1 LFSLPLHLFP
11 TNGLDR
17 SLHAP
22 VVIGL
27 VLVTFF
33 TEAFGWT
40 YAGLVVP
47 GYLAATFAAAPVTA
61 CLVLF
66 EAWLTHLGVL
76 LIAQVIPR
84 RTGAWSTAFG
94 RERFFLYIVIA
105 VIVRLGIE
113 GSLVPWAS
121 ARWPLSHSREL
132 YSIGLVL
139 VPLVANVFWS
149 AGVIHTGPR
158 LAVVTGITYLIVT
171 RGLLAFT
178 NFSLSRFEVA
188 NESVA
193 LHFLDTS
200 KAYLLLLTGALLG
213 ARGNVRYGWD
223 YNGIL
228 VPALLAVAWYEP
240 TKLFGTVFEAVS
252 IYLLARFLA
261 SVPPFSRAALVGSRR
276 MLFVGVMGFMVKL
289 AIGHALM
296 RWAPQVQLTEYLG
309 FGYIL
314 PSLLAIKMWNK
325 SAVGIVLM
333 PTLHVSLMAFVVGN
347 GLGFA
352 LNWLTG
358 ASLAPPL
365 AAAELGRVDSAAFEL
380 LQASTAPARRPGECV
395 PGVDP
400 GELSELLRRSFER
413 RDVSPLDVA
422 SASHGALRVAA
433 DLRDWYVIE
442 PDPEHERSCQ
452 NWSLAIAPR
461 RDQAGGKLV
470 LQVPPSPNGA
480 SAVVSALALAEATHA
495 SIVQSLAA
503 GEVQTDAVTSR
514 AFWQAAGYA
523 SLTLRVGTTRE
534 AHLRVRGTIPEGLDL
549 AALERSLGQRI
560 VVDWIGGAEG
570 ALELALSQDQSED
583 LATRLLGS
591 AALEHWQGPVRRELS
606 ARVDQLVSPAFE
618 PPRPSELR
626 LLSTVVLPG
635 LGSRSEPSAW
645 VRSVAARL
653 GYQIAMAGSAADRS
667 WVLHELDSLP
677 RHGRALWVVRQSS
690 SEPLAIE
697 VPAPL
702 WELGSLSLGLALFD
716 AQQARFLLLAG
727 ARPDASPDGAADPRR
742 AAGKHGTFQHLHEYM
757 LSGGVSALAIH
768 GVQTDV
774 QLPTDVVVQL
784 DHPVLSDEQAWSW
797 LAPHVQAL
805 ETEGGLSWAWYR
817 AGAEHVNLGAQFDP
831 AFAFAERFA
840 PGHMARLWFTG
851 RAREAAPRLP
861 AAEGALLQ
869 LRREGAPELD
879 VAERTFELLTCEGP
893 GCTRAPRAGCDL
905 DEVVARLERWLVRRN
920 PFDRVA
926 ALSQG
931 QRCQIEADVDQ
942 RSGLPWAIVSDGAG
956 ARLVPLHGARVG
968 DRRSRPLATVQAV
981 RQALDWSTATLVVE
995 PAAR

>member
-1 LFSLPLHLFP
+1 
-11 TNGLDR
+11 
-17 SLHAP
+17 
-22 VVIGL
+22 
-27 VLVTFF
+27 
-33 TEAFGWT
+33 
-40 YAGLVVP
+40 
-47 GYLAATFAAAPVTA
+47 
-61 CLVLF
+61 
-66 EAWLTHLGVL
+66 
-76 LIAQVIPR
+76 
-84 RTGAWSTAFG
+84 
-94 RERFFLYIVIA
+94 
-105 VIVRLGIE
+105 
-113 GSLVPWAS
+113 
-121 ARWPLSHSREL
+121 
-132 YSIGLVL
+132 
-139 VPLVANVFWS
+139 
-149 AGVIHTGPR
+149 
-158 LAVVTGITYLIVT
+158 VVTGITYLIVT

-276 MLFVGVMGFMVKL
+276 MLFVGVMGFLVKL
-289 AIGHALM
+289 GIGHALL

-325 SAVGIVLM
+325 SAIGIVLM

-347 GLGFA
+347 ALGFG

-358 ASLAPPL
+358 ASLAPPA
-365 AAAELGRVDSAAFEL
+365 AAAELGRVRSAAFEL

-395 PGVDP
+395 PSVDP
-400 GELSELLRRSFER
+400 GELSDLVRQSFER
-413 RDVSPLDVA
+413 GEVSPLDVA
-422 SASHGALRVAA
+422 SASDGALRVMAGP
-433 DLRDWYVIE
+433 RGWYVIE
-442 PDPEHERSCQ
+442 PDPQHESSCQ
-452 NWSLAIAPR
+452 NWALAIAPGQA
-461 RDQAGGKLV
+461 QAGGKLV

-495 SIVQSLAA
+495 PLVQSLAA
-503 GEVQTDAVTSR
+503 GELQTDPVTGR
-514 AFWQAAGYA
+514 AFWHAAGYP
-523 SLTLRVGTTRE
+523 SLVLRVGTRPE
-534 AHLRVRGTIPEGLDL
+534 AHLRVRGTIPPGLDL
-549 AALERSLGQRI
+549 AALERTLEQR
-560 VVDWIGGAEG
+560 VAVDWIGGAEG
-570 ALELALSQDQSED
+570 ALELALSQDQSEH
-583 LATRLLGS
+583 LATGVL
-591 AALEHWQGPVRRELS
+591 AADLFDRDASDKDAPGADDLEEWSGPLRRELS
-606 ARVDQLVSPAFE
+606 ARVDQLIAPVFE

-635 LGSRSEPSAW
+635 LSSRVAPSAW
-645 VRSVAARL
+645 VRSVAAQL
-653 GYQIAMAGSAADRS
+653 GYQIAGAGAPEDRS
-667 WVLHELDSLP
+667 WVLHERDSSH
-677 RHGRALWVVRQSS
+677 RRGRALWVVRQSP

-702 WELGSLSLGLALFD
+702 WELGTLSLGLSLFD

-742 AAGKHGTFQHLHEYM
+742 AAGKQGTFQHLHEYM

-774 QLPTDVVVQL
+774 QLPTEVVVQL

-805 ETEGGLSWAWYR
+805 ETEGGFSWAWYR

-831 AFAFAERFA
+831 AFAFAQRFA
-840 PGHMARLWFTG
+840 PGRMARLWFTG

-861 AAEGALLQ
+861 AAEGQLLQ
-869 LRREGAPELD
+869 LRSEEAPERD
-879 VAERTFELLTCEGP
+879 IAERTFELLACEGP
-893 GCTRAPRAGCDL
+893 GCTRTPRAGCDL
-905 DEVVARLERWLVRRN
+905 DAVVASLERWLVRRN

-942 RSGLPWAIVSDGAG
+942 RSGLPWAIVSDGAR

-968 DRRSRPLATVQAV
+968 DRRSRPLTTRRAV

-995 PAAR
+995 PAAE